1 MEVGSAVIGL
11 LVASAG
17 SAVPDDGGLLGAV
30 ISLGNL
36 AKQRGTHFPVTTLA
50 EIANRV
56 DRASSVD
63 LVLVLGIFTGVRKH
77 VLRHAE
83 AHVHL
88 RVGALRAAPDFLKR
102 RLVNLLHHA
111 WGNRWLLA

>member
-1 MEVGSAVIGL
+1 MEVGSAIIGL

-36 AKQRGTHFPVTTLA
+36 AKQRGTQILVTSLA
-50 EIANRV
+50 KIANRV

-63 LVLVLGIFTGVRKH
+63 LVLVLGIFAGVRKH

-88 RVGALRAAPDFLKR
+88 RIGALRAAPDFLER

-111 WGNRWLLA
+111 WRNSWLLA